1 MTVVDLSPKKWNELY
16 HYLHQNLLNM
26 QMCISS
32 LTSADSVCCNEAML
46 DTLRWTLHTAHC
58 TLHTTH
64 CTLHT
69 AHTAHC
75 TLHTLLNASYEAK
88 LSLSDLFNLP
98 PLHVNASFAFHISVI
113 REISYAATCST
124 FLCLSPFP
132 PINLMIKAC
141 FTFFGLLLTFYI
153 MRYMLWDYKSN
164 GKWSKEDVVNRLEDG
179 IGSSFRGKRSTTN
192 DQGHLIGVSVF
203 LLKTGI

>member
-1 MTVVDLSPKKWNELY
+1 MIYFVVVFSQKGCNVFTMCFAICIYIFKKEHIFENNIEINISYKL
-16 HYLHQNLLNM
+16 YLHF
-26 QMCISS
+26 
-32 LTSADSVCCNEAML
+32 AM
-46 DTLRWTLHTAHC
+46 WPSMKFKMTLHSTPF
-58 TLHTTH
+58 LP
-64 CTLHT
+64 LISI
-69 AHTAHC
+69 
-75 TLHTLLNASYEAK
+75 LGVPHTLLNASYEAK
-88 LSLSDLFNLP
+88 LSLADLFNLP